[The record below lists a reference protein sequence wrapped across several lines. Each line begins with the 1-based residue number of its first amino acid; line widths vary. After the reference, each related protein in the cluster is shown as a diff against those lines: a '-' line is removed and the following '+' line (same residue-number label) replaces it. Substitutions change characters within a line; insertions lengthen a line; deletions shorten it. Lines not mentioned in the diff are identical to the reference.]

1 MKHKW
6 VFLLSAPMIA
16 AASFVA
22 ACGDDDSAAT
32 PAPDGGPDTTTT
44 PPTDG
49 PVGGDSGN
57 PDGGGQDAVA
67 DVADELTF
75 TTLVA
80 FKPPPSDFE
89 LPEGVVTVGGDPI
102 VSLAPEGRLVK
113 VGPDGGYATFAAFL
127 PSQDAL
133 TTGLV
138 ADATNIYIAVG
149 PNPFP
154 VATPA
159 PPPGVYK
166 VAIASGG
173 GVAPPNPTATPVNN
187 ATGTWGFPNGLVLE
201 NNTLWVSDSSGKIM
215 RIADPAGVTPTATEW
230 IASADLAGDD
240 TKCNTGNFFDIG
252 VNGLS
257 ADANYFYGV
266 NYDKG
271 IFFRIK
277 REQDGGPGAI
287 EKLYENCDFSGA
299 DGIAVDKDGSF
310 LVANNLKHRIDRVTI
325 AGTTATFKTI
335 AAGPPLDSPAT
346 PFIDGTGATRRLLV
360 TSSAFG
366 KAFSGDAA
374 VQATAKPALLSA
386 PMP

>member
-1 MKHKW
+1 M
-6 VFLLSAPMIA
+6 LA

-32 PAPDGGPDTTTT
+32 PGQDGGPDTTT
-44 PPTDG
+44 PPPPPPPG
-49 PVGGDSGN
+49 PGGD
-57 PDGGGQDAVA
+57 DGGDPDSGIQDAA
-67 DVADELTF
+67 QDVTDELTF
-75 TTLVA
+75 TTLTA
-80 FKPPPSDFE
+80 FKPPPTDYE
-89 LPEGVVTVGGDPI
+89 LPEGVITVGGDPI

-113 VGPDGGYATFAAFL
+113 VLADGGYSTFAQFL
-127 PSQDAL
+127 PSQEAL
-133 TTGLV
+133 TTGLA
-138 ADATNIYIAVG
+138 ADATNIYIAVAA
-149 PNPFP
+149 NPFGT
-154 VATPA
+154 APA
-159 PPPGVYK
+159 PLPGIYK

-173 GVAPPNPTATPVNN
+173 GIAPPNPTATPVNN
-187 ATGTWGFPNGLVLE
+187 TPGTWSFPNGLVLE
-201 NNTLWVSDSSGKIM
+201 GSTLWVSDSSGKIM
-215 RIADPAGVTPTATEW
+215 RIADPDGATPDVTEW
-230 IASADLAGDD
+230 IADPDLVGDD
-240 TKCNTGNFFDIG
+240 TKCNTGNFFALG
-252 VNGLS
+252 VNGLA

-277 REQDGGPGAI
+277 REQDGGPGTI

-299 DGIAVDKDGSF
+299 DGITLDRDGSF

-335 AAGPPLDSPAT
+335 AEGPPLDSPAT
-346 PFIDGTGATRRLLV
+346 PFIDGTGAARRLLV

-366 KAFSGDAA
+366 RAFNGDAS